1 MANFLDAIIG
11 YISPQAGAKR
21 EAWRQNL
28 EELRHYDAGNYD
40 RLNAGWVAYN
50 QSAEQTDRYSRETVR
65 ARARDLERNS
75 DMANSVI
82 GAYKRNVVGLGV
94 TLQANTPSERL
105 NEQIEDA
112 WEKWCKRTNCDVTET
127 QSFSQMTRM
136 AVERKKVDGGIL
148 FRKCYLRSGGIV
160 PFRLQALEVDELDTS
175 AMIPHGKNNRVVGGI
190 EYNSYNKPMGYW
202 IKQYSID
209 GFSNIEPVYVPA
221 KDIIFIYTKRR
232 PSQIREMSDLSPTI
246 TRIRDANEFMTAV
259 SVKERIAA
267 CLSVFIKKTIPTT
280 GIGRGVGTRAEPG
293 SVSYEGKTISPG
305 MIKELNAGDEIQVVN
320 PTGQATDAAS
330 YVKLQQ
336 RLVGAGQGLSYEATS
351 RDMSQSNYSSARQGI
366 IEDEQT
372 YIEDKEI
379 FDEFRDE
386 VYETF
391 IISGVLSGLF
401 DIPHFWDPDKKEKY
415 LKHEWVSAPKRWI
428 DPLKESQATK
438 TALQTGQ
445 KTFQQVAAENGRDWK
460 DQIDDMV
467 EVLEYGRK
475 KGVELGGVIYDRD
488 AKELTPDDEDD
499 DNAGENIPPE
509 GAGAPGGQE
518 TGQAEGQTGGGEETA
533 GQAPGEAADGQTG
546 AGVQPAAKE
555 GQQGANAGA

>member
-1 MANFLDAIIG
+1 MSNFLDAVIG
-11 YISPQAGAKR
+11 FINPEAGARR

-28 EELRHYDAGNYD
+28 EELRHYDAGSFD

-50 QSAEQTDRYSRETVR
+50 QSAEQTDRFSRETVR

-105 NEQIEDA
+105 NEQIEEA
-112 WEKWCKRTNCDVTET
+112 WKEWCKRQNCDVTET

-148 FRKCYLRSGGIV
+148 FRKCYLRGSGLV

-175 AMIPHGKNNRVVGGI
+175 AMIPHSQNNRVVGGI

-202 IKQYSID
+202 IKQYSVD
-209 GFSNIEPVYVPA
+209 GFSNIKPIYVPA
-221 KDIIFIYTKRR
+221 KDIIFIFTKRR

-280 GIGRGVGTRAEPG
+280 GIGRGVGPQTREPG
-293 SVSYEGKTISPG
+293 MMSYEGKTISPG

-320 PTGQATDAAS
+320 PTGQATDEAS
-330 YVKLQQ
+330 YIKQQQ

-372 YIEDKEI
+372 YIEDKEL

-391 IISGVLSGLF
+391 LISGVLSGLF
-401 DIPHFWDPDKKEKY
+401 DIKDFWDPEKKKKY
-415 LKHEWVSAPKRWI
+415 LDHEWVAAPKRWI
-428 DPLKESQATK
+428 DPLKEAQAMK
-438 TALQTGQ
+438 IALQTGQ

-460 DQIDDMV
+460 DQVDDMV

-475 KGVELGGVIYDRD
+475 KGVELGGVIYDRA
-488 AKELTPDDEDD
+488 AKELDPSDDEPEPAAVPLPI
-499 DNAGENIPPE
+499 AGS
-509 GAGAPGGQE
+509 GTAGQEAGSGQTGQQPGQQPGQQAGGQE
-518 TGQAEGQTGGGEETA
+518 TGSEEGAE
-533 GQAPGEAADGQTG
+533 
-546 AGVQPAAKE
+546 E
-555 GQQGANAGA
+555 GSN

>member
-1 MANFLDAIIG
+1 MGNFLDNVIG
-11 YISPQAGAKR
+11 FFSPEAGARR
-21 EAWRQNL
+21 EAWRKSL
-28 EELRHYDAGNYD
+28 EEMRHYDAGNYD
-40 RLNAGWVAYN
+40 RLNAGWIAYN
-50 QSAEQTDRYSRETVR
+50 QSAEQTDRYSRNTVR

-75 DMANSVI
+75 DMANSII
-82 GAYKRNVVGLGV
+82 GAYKRNIVGLGV
-94 TLQANTPSERL
+94 TLQANTPNEKL
-105 NEQIEDA
+105 NDAIEDA
-112 WEKWCKRTNCDVTET
+112 WKEWCKKKNCDVTET

-148 FRKCYLRSGGIV
+148 FKKCYLRGGVV
-160 PFRLQALEVDELDTS
+160 PLRLQALEVDELDAT
-175 AMIPHGKNNRVVGGI
+175 AAVPHAKGNRVVGGI

-221 KDIIFIYTKRR
+221 KDMIFVFSKRR

-246 TRIRDANEFMTAV
+246 SRVRDTNEFMTAV

-280 GIGRGVGTRAEPG
+280 GIGRGNVPQQRGPQVT
-293 SVSYEGKTISPG
+293 YEGKTISPG

-336 RLVGAGQGLSYEATS
+336 RLIGAGQGLSYEATS

-372 YIEDKEI
+372 YIEDREL

-401 DIPHFWDPDKKEKY
+401 HIPDFWEPEKKRKY
-415 LKHEWVSAPKRWI
+415 LAHKWVAAPKKWI
-428 DPLKESQATK
+428 DPSKEATATK
-438 TALQTGQ
+438 TALQNGQ
-445 KTFQQVAAENGRDWK
+445 KTFQQVAAENGKDWK
-460 DQIDDMV
+460 EQIDEMI

-475 KGVELGGVIYDRD
+475 KGIELGGVIYDRA
-488 AKELTPDDEDD
+488 AKELDPNSEPDPEP
-499 DNAGENIPPE
+499 IPQQG
-509 GAGAPGGQE
+509 GAGAPGSPQNGEGGETPGAAQNAPGAAPGEATGGQE
-518 TGQAEGQTGGGEETA
+518 TGKPA
-533 GQAPGEAADGQTG
+533 GEAGD
-546 AGVQPAAKE
+546 KE
-555 GQQGANAGA
+555 GK

>member
-1 MANFLDAIIG
+1 MNILDSIIG
-11 YISPQAGAKR
+11 YISPEAGARR

-28 EELRHYDAGNYD
+28 NELRNYDAGNYG
-40 RLNAGWVAYN
+40 RLNAGWIAYN
-50 QSAEQTDRYSRETVR
+50 QSAEETDRYNRDTVR

-82 GAYKRNVVGLGV
+82 GAYKRNIVGLGV
-94 TLQANTPSERL
+94 TLQADTPDEQL
-105 NEQIEDA
+105 NKRIEDL
-112 WEKWCKRTNCDVTET
+112 WKEWCSKKNCDVTET

-136 AVERKKVDGGIL
+136 AVKRKKVDGGIL
-148 FRKCYLRSGGIV
+148 FRKCYTSGGLV
-160 PFRLQALEVDELDTS
+160 PFKLQALEVDELDTS
-175 AMIPHGKNNRVVGGI
+175 RTSPHNKNCRVVGGI
-190 EYNSYNKPMGYW
+190 EYNSYNKAMGYW

-209 GFSNIEPVYVPA
+209 GYAPQDSVYVPA
-221 KDIIFIYTKRR
+221 KDIIFIFTKDR

-280 GIGRGVGTRAEPG
+280 GIGRNVNNQVGPQL
-293 SVSYEGKTISPG
+293 SYEGKTISPG

-330 YVKLQQ
+330 FVKLQQ

-372 YIEDKEI
+372 YIEDSEL
-379 FDEFRDE
+379 FDEFRTE

-401 DIPHFWDPDKKEKY
+401 NIPDFWNPETKRKY
-415 LKHEWVSAPKRWI
+415 LKHEWVASPKKWI
-428 DPLKESQATK
+428 DPLKEVQAMK
-438 TALQTGQ
+438 IAVQTGQ
-445 KTFQQVAAENGRDWK
+445 KTYQQAAAENGKDWK
-460 DQIDDMV
+460 DQIDDMI
-467 EVLEYGRK
+467 EVIKYGRS
-475 KGVELGGVIYDRD
+475 KGIELGGIIYDRE
-488 AKELTPDDEDD
+488 ASELS
-499 DNAGENIPPE
+499 PE
-509 GAGAPGGQE
+509 EPEQQSSGD
-518 TGQAEGQTGGGEETA
+518 GEEPA
-533 GQAPGEAADGQTG
+533 ELDESKDGK
-546 AGVQPAAKE
+546 PKE
-555 GQQGANAGA
+555 

>member
-1 MANFLDAIIG
+1 MGNFLDNVIG
-11 YISPQAGAKR
+11 FISPEAGARR
-21 EAWRQNL
+21 EAWRRNL
-28 EELRHYDAGNYD
+28 EEMRHYDAGNYD
-40 RLNAGWVAYN
+40 RLNAGWIAYN
-50 QSAEQTDRYSRETVR
+50 QSAEQTDRYNRDTVR

-82 GAYKRNVVGLGV
+82 GAYKRNIVGLGV
-94 TLQANTPSERL
+94 TLQANTPSEKL
-105 NEQIEDA
+105 NDAIEDA
-112 WEKWCKRTNCDVTET
+112 WKEWCKKQNCDVTEM

-148 FRKCYLRSGGIV
+148 FKKCYLRGGVV
-160 PFRLQALEVDELDTS
+160 PFRLQALEVDELDAT
-175 AMIPHGKNNRVVGGI
+175 ATVPHTKGNRVVGGI

-221 KDIIFIYTKRR
+221 KDMIFVFSKRR

-246 TRIRDANEFMTAV
+246 SRVRDTNEFMTAV

-280 GIGRGVGTRAEPG
+280 GIGRGNVPQQRGPQLT
-293 SVSYEGKTISPG
+293 YEGKTISPG

-336 RLVGAGQGLSYEATS
+336 RLIGAGQGLSYEATS

-366 IEDEQT
+366 IEDDQT
-372 YIEDKEI
+372 YEEDKEL
-379 FDEFRDE
+379 FNEFRDE

-401 DIPHFWDPDKKEKY
+401 DIKDFWDPEKKKKY
-415 LKHEWVSAPKRWI
+415 LAHEWIAAPKRWI
-428 DPLKESQATK
+428 DPLKEVQAMK
-438 TALQTGQ
+438 TAVQTGQ
-445 KTFQQVAAENGRDWK
+445 KTFQQAAAENGKDWK
-460 DQIDDMV
+460 DMVDDMV

-475 KGVELGGVIYDRD
+475 KGIELGGVIYDRA
-488 AKELTPDDEDD
+488 AKELDPNSEP
-499 DNAGENIPPE
+499 EPEPIPPQG
-509 GAGAPGGQE
+509 GAGAPGSPQTGEGGETPGEAAGGQE
-518 TGQAEGQTGGGEETA
+518 TGKPA
-533 GQAPGEAADGQTG
+533 GEAGDE
-546 AGVQPAAKE
+546 KRK
-555 GQQGANAGA
+555 

>member
-1 MANFLDAIIG
+1 MGNFLDSVIG
-11 YISPQAGAKR
+11 FISPEAGARR
-21 EAWRQNL
+21 EAWRRNL
-28 EELRHYDAGNYD
+28 EEMRHYDAGNYD
-40 RLNAGWVAYN
+40 RLNAGWIAYN
-50 QSAEQTDRYSRETVR
+50 QSAEQTDRYNRDTVR

-82 GAYKRNVVGLGV
+82 GAYKRNIVGLGV
-94 TLQANTPSERL
+94 TLQANTPSEKL
-105 NEQIEDA
+105 NDAIEDA
-112 WEKWCKRTNCDVTET
+112 WKEWCKKQNCDVTET

-148 FRKCYLRSGGIV
+148 FKKCYLRGGGVV
-160 PFRLQALEVDELDTS
+160 PFRLQALEVDELDAT
-175 AMIPHGKNNRVVGGI
+175 ATVPHTKGNRVVGGI

-221 KDIIFIYTKRR
+221 KDMIFVFSKRR

-246 TRIRDANEFMTAV
+246 SRVRDTNEFMTAV

-280 GIGRGVGTRAEPG
+280 GIGRGNVPQQRGPQLT
-293 SVSYEGKTISPG
+293 YEGKTISPG

-336 RLVGAGQGLSYEATS
+336 RLIGAGQGLSYEATS

-366 IEDEQT
+366 IEDDQT
-372 YIEDKEI
+372 YEEDKEL
-379 FDEFRDE
+379 FNEFRDE

-401 DIPHFWDPDKKEKY
+401 DIKDFWDPEKKKKY
-415 LKHEWVSAPKRWI
+415 LAHEWIAAPKRWI
-428 DPLKESQATK
+428 DPLKEVQAMK
-438 TALQTGQ
+438 TAVQTGQ
-445 KTFQQVAAENGRDWK
+445 KTFQQAAAENGKDWK
-460 DQIDDMV
+460 DMVDDMV

-475 KGVELGGVIYDRD
+475 KGIELGGVIYDRA
-488 AKELTPDDEDD
+488 AKELDPNSEP
-499 DNAGENIPPE
+499 EPEPVPPQG
-509 GAGAPGGQE
+509 GAGAPGSP
-518 TGQAEGQTGGGEETA
+518 QTGEGEETPGGA
-533 GQAPGEAADGQTG
+533 QNAPGEAAGGQETG
-546 AGVQPAAKE
+546 KPAGE
-555 GQQGANAGA
+555 AGDEKGK